1 MIKLVATDIDG
12 TFLKNDRSFDV
23 AKFEKI
29 LSRMK
34 EIDCDFVVAS
44 GNQYYQLKKMFAD
57 YGNEIS
63 VVSDNGAYVEFRG
76 EFIFA
81 ADIPKKIVIDV
92 TKICKNFAD
101 ISLFLFGVKSAYV
114 QRDLLKSEV
123 LNFMQ
128 KYVPRLKFVDSFGE
142 VDDQF
147 LKFAVFVPNEK
158 LADCYKFLRENLRG
172 KLKAVTSGFNTIDL
186 ILQDC
191 NKASGIK
198 KIIERKKISPAE
210 CAAFGDGENDIEML
224 KFCGQSYAM
233 ANATQNVKIS
243 AKNICPSNE
252 DDGVLITLEKIFE
265 L

>member
-1 MIKLVATDIDG
+1 
-12 TFLKNDRSFDV
+12 
-23 AKFEKI
+23 
-29 LSRMK
+29 MK
-34 EIDCDFVVAS
+34 V
-44 GNQYYQLKKMFAD
+44 
-57 YGNEIS
+57 
-63 VVSDNGAYVEFRG
+63 
-76 EFIFA
+76 
-81 ADIPKKIVIDV
+81 
-92 TKICKNFAD
+92 
-101 ISLFLFGVKSAYV
+101 
-114 QRDLLKSEV
+114 
-123 LNFMQ
+123 
-128 KYVPRLKFVDSFGE
+128 VDSFGE

-147 LKFAVFVPNEK
+147 LKFAVFVSNEK

-233 ANATQNVKIS
+233 ANAAQNVKIS